1 MKTVIKRLLNNLRN
15 SHIKRDIRLK
25 SKWFGNKY
33 GGFYIIPKLLN
44 INAIVYSFG
53 VGKDI
58 SFDRTLISIFDCQIF
73 AFDPTPDSIAW
84 CKQQNLPEQFKL
96 YEYGLSKKSENG
108 TFFLP
113 KNKNHVSGSLVDHT
127 QVSSKNTVSVKMKS
141 FNDIL
146 MNFKH
151 EKVDLIKM
159 DIEGSEYDVAES
171 ILNSGIDI
179 SQIVLEIHERF
190 FQNGKEK
197 TIRLLEAFRK
207 NGFLLHSISSS
218 YEELSFVHKK
228 ATQYL

>member
-1 MKTVIKRLLNNLRN
+1 
-15 SHIKRDIRLK
+15 
-25 SKWFGNKY
+25 
-33 GGFYIIPKLLN
+33 
-44 INAIVYSFG
+44 
-53 VGKDI
+53 
-58 SFDRTLISIFDCQIF
+58 
-73 AFDPTPDSIAW
+73 
-84 CKQQNLPEQFKL
+84 
-96 YEYGLSKKSENG
+96 
-108 TFFLP
+108 
-113 KNKNHVSGSLVDHT
+113 
-127 QVSSKNTVSVKMKS
+127 MKS